1 MALGFNFVDCLLEKS
16 VGGAAH
22 MDLGDCVITVILR
35 ELGYLA
41 QIQNIII
48 VLWVRLAL
56 PRSINSIAGHLHFL
70 KLLID
75 IILFP

>member
-41 QIQNIII
+41 QIQNKII
-48 VLWVRLAL
+48 VL
-56 PRSINSIAGHLHFL
+56 
-70 KLLID
+70 
-75 IILFP
+75 